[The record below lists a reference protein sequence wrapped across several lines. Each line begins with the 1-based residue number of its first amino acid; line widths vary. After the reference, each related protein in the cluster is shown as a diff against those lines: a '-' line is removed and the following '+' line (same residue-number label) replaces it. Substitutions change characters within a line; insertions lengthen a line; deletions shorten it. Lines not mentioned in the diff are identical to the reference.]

1 MSRYKR
7 AFLAAGSVAV
17 LVAGYGM
24 LTITNSNASETK
36 TKTKPF
42 VQASAAAKPA
52 IEQVK
57 FALAPADGTMAACMP
72 NMQAQVQV
80 LFTEDQ
86 LGGDIFRISASGL
99 RPSTPFTVFLN
110 EKPADPFGAVEYF
123 GDLNT
128 DKYGN
133 AQNSFKLIVKE
144 AFASTLVAGKRVR
157 VELNHV
163 GMWFADP
170 AGDDFCLGTGK
181 GKTTPF
187 DGDGKAGQQVMN
199 SANSLPGT
207 PIP

>member
-1 MSRYKR
+1 MIRHKR
-7 AFLAAGSVAV
+7 TFLAAGAVLV

-36 TKTKPF
+36 TKPF
-42 VQASAAAKPA
+42 VQAAAPAKPA

-57 FALAPADGTMAACMP
+57 FALAPTDKTMAACMP
-72 NMQAQVQV
+72 NMQLQVQV
-80 LFTEDQ
+80 LLTEDQ
-86 LGGDIFRISASGL
+86 LGADIFRVKASGL
-99 RPSTPFTVFLN
+99 RPNTPFTIFLN

-133 AQNSFKLIVKE
+133 GQNSFKLIVKE
-144 AFASTLVAGKRVR
+144 AFASTLVAGKRTR
-157 VELNHV
+157 VDLNHV

-170 AGDDFCLGTGK
+170 AGDDFCLGAGK

-187 DGDGKAGQQVMN
+187 DGDAEAGQQVMN
-199 SANSLPGT
+199 SANALPGA
-207 PIP
+207 PLP